1 MSKLKLVYFDT
12 KGIAETSR
20 LILKISGVKFEDI
33 RYAIDFDK
41 QNKSS
46 DFERDKK
53 LGLFDKSLGKLP
65 FLEIINNGAVEIL
78 SQPSS
83 IERYLAKKYD
93 LMGKTLLEEAK
104 IDSVCEYIENI
115 REHYRGIT
123 HYQKLKTDTDKH
135 NYFTEHVKQE
145 LENLVR
151 ILESE
156 NMPYAIG
163 NKLSLADICIYT
175 LITVDFNDHK
185 DIIYSIAGR
194 IKKIRNIV
202 VRVSNI
208 PEVREWTKMY
218 PV

>member
-1 MSKLKLVYFDT
+1 MSRLKLVYFDK

-20 LILKISGVKFEDI
+20 LILKISGIKFEDI

-46 DFERDKK
+46 DYERDKK
-53 LGLFDKSLGKLP
+53 LGLFNKSLGELP
-65 FLEIINNGAVEIL
+65 FLEIINNDSVEIL
-78 SQPSS
+78 SQHSS
-83 IERYLAKKYD
+83 IERYLAKKYN

-115 REHYRGIT
+115 REHYKNIT
-123 HYQKLKTDTDKH
+123 HYQKLNTDINKN

-145 LENLVR
+145 LDNLVE
-151 ILESE
+151 ILESD
-156 NMPYAIG
+156 NTPYAIG

-185 DIIYSIAGR
+185 DLIYSVAGR
-194 IKKIRNIV
+194 IKKIRNIM

-208 PEVREWTKMY
+208 PEVREWTKIY

>member
-20 LILKISGVKFEDI
+20 LILKISGINFEDI

-65 FLEIINNGAVEIL
+65 FLEVISNGSVEML
-78 SQPSS
+78 SQSNS

-104 IDSVCEYIENI
+104 IDSVCEYIKDI
-115 REHYRGIT
+115 REHYKNIT
-123 HYQKLKTDTDKH
+123 HYQKLKTDIDKH
-135 NYFTEHVKQE
+135 NYFTEHVKHE
-145 LENLVR
+145 LENLTR
-151 ILESE
+151 ILESD
-156 NMPYAIG
+156 NTPYAIG

-185 DIIYSIAGR
+185 DIIFPIAGR

-202 VRVSNI
+202 VKISNI
-208 PEVREWTKMY
+208 PEVREWTKIY